1 MDTVKEQTLKKT
13 DTEKKPK
20 GKKETKSSAAAK
32 PKDDGNPAPHA
43 AHDSKHGRELPVQQA
58 TSPDAPKEKIEIN
71 IKDPELLLNR
81 DVSWLEFNRRVLEE
95 AEDPDTPTMEKLK
108 FISIFSSNLDEFFQI
123 RVGALARLIHAGV
136 IDPDPSGMLPKQI
149 MAALAD
155 KARNY
160 VSQQYRCF
168 EETVLPNL
176 KQAEIDILPVDS
188 LDKKDLL
195 KLNTYFENQVLP
207 ILTPLAVDAGHPF
220 PFIGNLRTNLMV
232 MFKEPKATDN
242 SQTYLFDS
250 DSARETDSHPYAFVE
265 VPSLLPRLIPVRED
279 VESKVR
285 NFVLLEELISL
296 KIGALFPGMNITAC
310 FPFRVTRNQDYDLH
324 EDAVMDLLKSVEAEL
339 KDRSNK
345 IAVRL
350 EVKTGFNQKMLGAL
364 CRGLEMDETN
374 IYHIPGP
381 LNLCGLLPL
390 YDLQVPKIYRDE
402 PFNPRIP
409 RRLAGKEDIFSVI
422 REGDMLLHHPY
433 DSFGVVVDFINSAA
447 QDPDVLAIK
456 QTLYRIDRNSPIVEA
471 LCLAAENGKQV
482 TAVIEIK
489 ARFDEAKNI
498 DLAQRMIKAGI
509 NPIYGFVNWKV
520 HCKASLV
527 VRREGE
533 QLRRYVHVSSGNYNT
548 QTAQLYTDVGLMTAD
563 PEIANDVSS
572 LFNVITGFNS
582 WTGRDMLKPE
592 NIESRFKK
600 LFLSP
605 VNMRERI
612 IGLIDREIKHS
623 SPENPGRI
631 IAKMNA
637 LIDEPTIRA
646 LYRAS
651 QAGVQ
656 VDLIVR
662 GICCL
667 RPGIPGVSENIH
679 VTSILDRFLE
689 HSRIYYFH
697 NGGDPVIYSGSADWM
712 PRNFKKRAEILYPI
726 NDKRIK
732 TRIVNEILMTY
743 LRDNVKARIMQ
754 SDGSYRRSLRDSGK
768 TPVRSQSALIAI
780 ARKGGLKSPPYSEL
794 VKKIGNRKG
803 CKR

>member
-1 MDTVKEQTLKKT
+1 
-13 DTEKKPK
+13 
-20 GKKETKSSAAAK
+20 
-32 PKDDGNPAPHA
+32 
-43 AHDSKHGRELPVQQA
+43 
-58 TSPDAPKEKIEIN
+58 
-71 IKDPELLLNR
+71 
-81 DVSWLEFNRRVLEE
+81 
-95 AEDPDTPTMEKLK
+95 
-108 FISIFSSNLDEFFQI
+108 
-123 RVGALARLIHAGV
+123 
-136 IDPDPSGMLPKQI
+136 MLPKQI
-149 MAALAD
+149 MTAIAK
-155 KARNY
+155 KARLY
-160 VSQQYRCF
+160 VSQQYQCF
-168 EETVLPNL
+168 DKIVLPGL
-176 KQAEIDILPVDS
+176 KQAGIHIQTIAS
-188 LDKKDLL
+188 LDKKELA
-195 KLNTYFENQVLP
+195 KLNRYFETQVLP

-220 PFIGNLRTNLMV
+220 PFLGNLRLNLMV
-232 MFKEPKATDN
+232 MFKEPQNTMD
-242 SQTYLFDS
+242 SQTYLFDVE
-250 DSARETDSHPYAFVE
+250 SAKESYIQPYAFVE
-265 VPSLLPRLIPVRED
+265 VPSLLPRLIS
-279 VESKVR
+279 VEENENSDER
-285 NFVLLEELISL
+285 RFVLLEDLISL
-296 KIGALFPGMNITAC
+296 KIGGLFPGMNITAC

-350 EVKTGFNQKMLGAL
+350 EVKDGFNEKMLQTL
-364 CRGLEMDETN
+364 CRGLEMEKTN
-374 IYHIPGP
+374 VYNITGP

-390 YDLQVPKIYRDE
+390 YDLPVASIYRDE

-409 RRLAGKEDIFSVI
+409 RRLSGKEDIFSVI

-447 QDPDVLAIK
+447 EDPDVLAIK

-471 LCLAAENGKQV
+471 LCRAAENGKQV

-509 NPIYGFVNWKV
+509 NPIYGFVNLKI

-563 PEIANDVSS
+563 PEIADDVSS

-605 VNMRERI
+605 VNMRERLI
-612 IGLIDREIKHS
+612 FLIDREIKQS
-623 SPENPGRI
+623 TPEKPGRI

-637 LIDEPTIRA
+637 LIDESAIRA

-667 RPGIPGVSENIH
+667 RPGVPGISENIH

-697 NGGDPVIYSGSADWM
+697 NGGEPDIYSGSADWM
-712 PRNFKKRAEILYPI
+712 PRNFRKRAEILYPLS
-726 NDKRIK
+726 DKKIK

-754 SDGSYRRSLRDSGK
+754 ADGSYLRLPRDPGK

-794 VKKIGNRKG
+794 VKRIGNRKG
-803 CKR
+803 CKK